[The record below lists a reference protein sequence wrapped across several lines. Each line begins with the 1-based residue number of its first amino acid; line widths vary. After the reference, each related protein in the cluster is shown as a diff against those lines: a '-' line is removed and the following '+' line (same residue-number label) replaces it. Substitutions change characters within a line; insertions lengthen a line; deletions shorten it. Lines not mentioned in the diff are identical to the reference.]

1 MTHRESSVRDSRMGT
16 TDRGFQI
23 QVVRSSIEKK
33 STHTQVCW
41 IPTTHAMSYR
51 GRGRGGFGH
60 QNNFN
65 RNDSTSAPV
74 EMEIFGWNGSTPG
87 DCIAFVSRK
96 CKVNLT
102 NYSVNTANG
111 GLRGFVKSEN
121 EAKDLLQWSGVR
133 FAGNPLKISRLS
145 TPPNGGFGSQPA
157 ANPAASGES
166 TIEILKMFIKS
177 RYDPQSKLLN
187 LSNVQQDPNLAAQGF
202 FGTVSTS
209 SKFFPALMKIAK
221 ELKLDVTSADLS
233 NNNLT
238 DSSTV
243 STLAHTF
250 PTLQNLSL
258 QNNKFN
264 KVKAFE
270 SWKKKFNFLRELI
283 ILGNPLLNT
292 NNPNEVLTIKLEIL
306 KIFPRLVVLNG
317 EVIRNEQVLNRNLT
331 FPFGSPTP
339 MFFQDNEV
347 QNLSTNFITS
357 FFNLWDLN
365 RADLMVLYQNE
376 SQFSLQVDATLP
388 HTLDSKG
395 PPDFGHYLS
404 LSRNLTRVST
414 AKARMSRVAQG
425 QEQIYKLFTQLPKTR
440 HDILT
445 KPENYSVEC
454 YRLTA
459 LGAICITVHGNF
471 EETAE
476 PTNLQNVNQ
485 NSGGSRNRHSY
496 QKKTKI
502 LLGSKSFDRT
512 FIVIPGPNSSM
523 ILASDLLCVRVEA
536 DAEAFRPSQAAS
548 VSASAPQGPGQQVPQ
563 QAAPGA
569 SPAPGLFGTP
579 PPTGIAVDLPAEL
592 KANLSQGQQEFLIKI
607 IAETKL
613 TIQYA
618 FMLCQQSNWDYQ
630 QCIVNF
636 KNSAPSLPADAFTP

>member
-1 MTHRESSVRDSRMGT
+1 
-16 TDRGFQI
+16 
-23 QVVRSSIEKK
+23 
-33 STHTQVCW
+33 
-41 IPTTHAMSYR
+41 MSYR
-51 GRGRGGFGH
+51 GRGRGGFGQ
-60 QNNFN
+60 QNNFS
-65 RNDSTSAPV
+65 RNDSVNNPV

-87 DCIAFVSRK
+87 DCISFIARK
-96 CKVNLT
+96 CKITLT

-133 FAGNPLKISRLS
+133 FAGNSLKISRLAS
-145 TPPNGGFGSQPA
+145 PANGGFGNQPNG
-157 ANPAASGES
+157 ANNASGNN
-166 TIEILKMFIKS
+166 TIETLTMFIKS

-187 LSNVQQDPNLAAQGF
+187 LSNVQQDPTLSAEGF

-221 ELKLDVTSADLS
+221 ELKLEVTSADLS

-238 DSSTV
+238 DSSTI

-250 PTLQNLSL
+250 PRLQNLSL

-283 ILGNPLLNT
+283 LMGNPLLNT
-292 NNPNEVLTIKLEIL
+292 NDPNEVMSIKQEIL
-306 KIFPRLVVLNG
+306 KIFPRLVMLNG
-317 EVIRNEQVLNRNLT
+317 EVIRNEQILNRNLT
-331 FPFGSPTP
+331 FPFGDPTP
-339 MFFQDNEV
+339 MFFQDSEV
-347 QNLSTNFITS
+347 QSLSTNFIAN

-395 PPDFGHYLS
+395 PPDFGYYLS

-414 AKARMSRVAQG
+414 AKARMGRVAQG
-425 QEQIYKLFTQLPKTR
+425 QEQIYKLFSQLPKTR

-445 KPENYSVEC
+445 KPDNYSVEC

-471 EETAE
+471 EEIEE
-476 PTNLQNVNQ
+476 PANLPNANT
-485 NSGGSRNRHSY
+485 SGGRNRHSH
-496 QKKTKI
+496 QKKQKFP
-502 LLGSKSFDRT
+502 LGSKSFDRT

-523 ILASDLLCVRVEA
+523 ILASDLLCIRVEA
-536 DAEAFRPSQAAS
+536 DAEAFRPFPSLSGPVAA
-548 VSASAPQGPGQQVPQ
+548 ATPNPTQQMPQS
-563 QAAPGA
+563 AAPGA
-569 SPAPGLFGTP
+569 VPLPQGQFGTP
-579 PPTGIAVDLPAEL
+579 SPSGITVAGLPAEL
-592 KANLSQGQQEFLIKI
+592 KANLNQVQQEFIVKI
-607 IAETKL
+607 ISETKL
-613 TIQYA
+613 TMQYA
-618 FMLCQQSNWDYQ
+618 LMLCQQSNWDYQ

-636 KNSAPSLPADAFTP
+636 KNSAQSLPADAFTP